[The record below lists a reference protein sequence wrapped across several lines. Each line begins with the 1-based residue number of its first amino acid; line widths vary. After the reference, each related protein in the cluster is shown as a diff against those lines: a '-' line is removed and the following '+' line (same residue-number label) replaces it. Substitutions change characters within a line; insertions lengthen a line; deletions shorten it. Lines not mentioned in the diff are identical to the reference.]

1 MQLWFTGAS
10 RSGKTQ
16 RLVEFARDCLP
27 QIPAHQHLLLLAAN
41 DESKQEIG
49 DRLTLASGGQY
60 PIRAQTPLGFLQSQV
75 HLFYPLIVSSLQLP
89 AISPIRLRPETE
101 QALATELWQP
111 ELQNQPWKQFNTTE
125 YRLIRRLLDLI
136 QLAANG
142 QVEISAIPDRLRQG
156 YGDHDL
162 FPQLGAMMERWQQY
176 CLERGLLTYGLASDL
191 FWRCLWPEPSYQDY
205 FQRRYGALIA
215 DDADDYPAIAQPLLA
230 SFIGHKPTAIAY
242 NPHGQIRLGLS
253 SDPQYILEL
262 SECCQVEELPAPPS
276 PLAAAGSN
284 SLVDGIIGT
293 VSDPSNWLE
302 LPSTIHEI
310 SRHTRGE
317 MLRSVVDT
325 IAASIADRLITPQEI
340 AIIVPGL
347 DNIARYTLTEAFA
360 QRQIPLTALN
370 NQQPL
375 YASPSIRAI
384 LTLVALAWPGLGRLV
399 DRNQVAEMLVELSR
413 YRNPANQV
421 VLAIDPVRAGLIA
434 DHCYSPN
441 PDQPEL
447 RPITDF
453 QRWDR
458 LGAGAAA
465 SYQRL
470 CRWLEQV
477 ELRDPVRLMDGIM
490 TEFFDR
496 GGLLTADLLAVQRAL
511 METAQH
517 FWQVTQRVNPQAD
530 DRTTTSRFILLLR
543 QGTVAANP
551 YPSAQL
557 STLDRGVTLANIF
570 QYRSSKQFHRW
581 HFWLDV
587 GSDLW
592 AKGGTASLYGSR
604 CFLHHWDGQMFS
616 PEEEDLGDRQRLERV
631 LRDLL
636 QRSGLR
642 PASSPE
648 NRLYLCNSELSV
660 SGQEQLGPLLTLQ
673 SRVLPDPAWA
683 R

>member
-1 MQLWFTGAS
+1 MYLWFTGAS

-16 RLVEFARDCLP
+16 RLVEFAKDYLP
-27 QIPAHQHLLLLAAN
+27 QLPAHQHLLLLAAN
-41 DESKQEIG
+41 DESKQAIG
-49 DRLTLASGGQY
+49 DRITIATGGY
-60 PIRAQTPLGFLQSQV
+60 YAIRAQTPLGFLQSQV

-89 AISPIRLRPETE
+89 AINPIRLRPETE

-142 QVEISAIPDRLRQG
+142 EVEISTIPDRLCQG

-162 FPQLGAMMERWQQY
+162 FPQLGAMITRWQQY

-191 FWRCLWPEPSYQDY
+191 FWRCLWGHPSYQAY
-205 FQRRYGALIA
+205 FQQRYGALIA
-215 DDADDYPAIAQPLLA
+215 DDADDYPAIAYPLLA

-242 NPHGQIRLGLS
+242 NPQGQIRLGLS

-262 SECCQVEELPAPPS
+262 SDRCTIAALSDTRS
-276 PLAAAGSN
+276 PLERDGTID
-284 SLVDGIIGT
+284 LIDGIIGT
-293 VSDPSNWLE
+293 VNDPSNWLE
-302 LPSTIHEI
+302 LPSTIQEI

-317 MLRSVVDT
+317 MLRSVVET
-325 IAASIADRLITPQEI
+325 IAESIDSGQIAPHEI
-340 AIIVPGL
+340 AIIAPGL
-347 DNIARYTLTEAFA
+347 DNIARYTLTEALA
-360 QRQIPLTALN
+360 QRQIPVTALN

-375 YASPSIRAI
+375 IAAPSVRAI

-413 YRNPANQV
+413 YRNSENQI

-441 PDQPEL
+441 PDRPEL
-447 RPITDF
+447 RPISDF

-458 LGAGAAA
+458 LGAKAAA

-470 CRWLEQV
+470 CSWLEQ
-477 ELRDPVRLMDGIM
+477 LTPLDPVRLMDGII
-490 TEFFDR
+490 TEFFER
-496 GGLLTADLLAVQRAL
+496 GSLLTADLLAVQRAL

-517 FWQVTQRVNPQAD
+517 FWQVTERVDPQAD
-530 DRTTTSRFILLLR
+530 DRTTASRFILLLR
-543 QGTVAANP
+543 QGTVGANP

-587 GSDLW
+587 GSELW

-604 CFLHHWDGQMFS
+604 CFLRRWDGQMCGL
-616 PEEEDLGDRQRLERV
+616 EEEELLDRQRLERV

-636 QRSGLR
+636 QRS
-642 PASSPE
+642 SD
-648 NRLYLCNSELSV
+648 RLYLCNSELSV
-660 SGQEQLGPLLTLQ
+660 GGQEQLGPLLTLQ
-673 SRVLPDPAWA
+673 SRVLPDPALA

>member
-1 MQLWFTGAS
+1 MYFWFTGAS

-16 RLVEFARDCLP
+16 RLVEFAQDYLP
-27 QIPAHQHLLLLAAN
+27 QLPTHQHLLLLAAN
-41 DESKQEIG
+41 DESKQAIG
-49 DRLTLASGGQY
+49 DRITIATGGY
-60 PIRAQTPLGFLQSQV
+60 YAIRAQTPLGFLQSQV

-89 AISPIRLRPETE
+89 AINPIRLRPETE

-142 QVEISAIPDRLRQG
+142 EVEIGAIPDRLRQG
-156 YGDHDL
+156 YGDHEL
-162 FPQLGAMMERWQQY
+162 FPQLGAMIERWQQY

-191 FWRCLWPEPSYQDY
+191 FWRCLWVHPSYQVY
-205 FQRRYGALIA
+205 FQQRYGALIA
-215 DDADDYPAIAQPLLA
+215 DDADDYPAIAYPLLA

-242 NPHGQIRLGLS
+242 NPQGQIRLGLS

-262 SECCQVEELPAPPS
+262 SEHCTIEALADARS
-276 PLAAAGSN
+276 PLERDGTID
-284 SLVDGIIGT
+284 LIDGIIGT
-293 VSDPSNWLE
+293 VNDPSNWLE
-302 LPSTIHEI
+302 LPNTIQEI

-317 MLRSVVDT
+317 MLRSVVET
-325 IAASIADRLITPQEI
+325 IAESIGSGQIAPHEI

-360 QRQIPLTALN
+360 QRQIPVTALN

-375 YASPSIRAI
+375 IAAPSVRAI

-413 YRNPANQV
+413 YRNADNQI

-434 DHCYSPN
+434 DHCYIPN
-441 PDQPEL
+441 PDRPEL
-447 RPITDF
+447 RPISDF

-458 LGAGAAA
+458 LGARAAA

-470 CRWLEQV
+470 CSWLEN
-477 ELRDPVRLMDGIM
+477 LTPLDPVRLMDGII
-490 TEFFDR
+490 TEFFER
-496 GGLLTADLLAVQRAL
+496 GSLLTADLLAVQRAL

-517 FWQVTQRVNPQAD
+517 FWQVTERVDPQAD
-530 DRTTTSRFILLLR
+530 DRTTASRFILLLR
-543 QGTVAANP
+543 QGTVGANP

-587 GSDLW
+587 GSELW

-604 CFLHHWDGQMFS
+604 CFLRRWDGRMLGL
-616 PEEEDLGDRQRLERV
+616 EEEELLDRQRLERV

-636 QRSGLR
+636 QRS
-642 PASSPE
+642 SD
-648 NRLYLCNSELSV
+648 RLYLCNSELAV
-660 SGQEQLGPLLTLQ
+660 GGQEQLGPLLTLQ
-673 SRVLPDPAWA
+673 SRVLPDPARA

>member
-1 MQLWFTGAS
+1 
-10 RSGKTQ
+10 
-16 RLVEFARDCLP
+16 
-27 QIPAHQHLLLLAAN
+27 
-41 DESKQEIG
+41 
-49 DRLTLASGGQY
+49 
-60 PIRAQTPLGFLQSQV
+60 
-75 HLFYPLIVSSLQLP
+75 
-89 AISPIRLRPETE
+89 
-101 QALATELWQP
+101 
-111 ELQNQPWKQFNTTE
+111 
-125 YRLIRRLLDLI
+125 
-136 QLAANG
+136 
-142 QVEISAIPDRLRQG
+142 
-156 YGDHDL
+156 
-162 FPQLGAMMERWQQY
+162 
-176 CLERGLLTYGLASDL
+176 
-191 FWRCLWPEPSYQDY
+191 
-205 FQRRYGALIA
+205 
-215 DDADDYPAIAQPLLA
+215 
-230 SFIGHKPTAIAY
+230 
-242 NPHGQIRLGLS
+242 
-253 SDPQYILEL
+253 
-262 SECCQVEELPAPPS
+262 
-276 PLAAAGSN
+276 
-284 SLVDGIIGT
+284 
-293 VSDPSNWLE
+293 
-302 LPSTIHEI
+302 
-310 SRHTRGE
+310 
-317 MLRSVVDT
+317 
-325 IAASIADRLITPQEI
+325 
-340 AIIVPGL
+340 
-347 DNIARYTLTEAFA
+347 
-360 QRQIPLTALN
+360 
-370 NQQPL
+370 
-375 YASPSIRAI
+375 
-384 LTLVALAWPGLGRLV
+384 
-399 DRNQVAEMLVELSR
+399 
-413 YRNPANQV
+413 
-421 VLAIDPVRAGLIA
+421 VRAGLIA

-441 PDQPEL
+441 PDRPEL